1 MKKFVVMKTMWLP
14 AIEFAG
20 MVYPQ
25 IPKTT
30 MDSIWPDKV
39 GADRCVFVK
48 TMEAGLDTIYKVEER
63 NS

>member
-1 MKKFVVMKTMWLP
+1 MKKFVVMKTVWLP

-20 MVYPQ
+20 MVY
-25 IPKTT
+25 TT
-30 MDSIWPDKV
+30 PRTTVDSIWPDKV